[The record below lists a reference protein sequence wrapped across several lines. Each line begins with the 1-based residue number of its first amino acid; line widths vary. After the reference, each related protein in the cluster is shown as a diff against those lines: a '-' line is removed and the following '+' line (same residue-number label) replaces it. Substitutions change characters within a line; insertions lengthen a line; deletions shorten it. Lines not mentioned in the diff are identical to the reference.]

1 MKRFSRGWFTQIMI
15 HRLLKRQLDQLKK
28 IIAKET
34 NVNYNLSYG
43 DVITFLVNNY
53 KKTKQ
58 KEYPVERKLSV
69 TVPLQTKS
77 INVSAKLDGKQRVS
91 YSLEN

>member
-1 MKRFSRGWFTQIMI
+1 MI

-43 DVITFLVNNY
+43 DVIVFLVNHY

-58 KEYPVERKLSV
+58 KEYPVEQKLRV
-69 TVPLQTKS
+69 ATTLQRKS
-77 INVSAKLDGKQRVS
+77 INVSTKLDGKQRVS

>member
-1 MKRFSRGWFTQIMI
+1 MKRFSRRWFSQIMI
-15 HRLLKRQLDQLKK
+15 HRLLKRELDQLKK
-28 IIAKET
+28 IISKET

-43 DVITFLVNNY
+43 DVITFLVNHY
-53 KKTKQ
+53 KKVSSNEHTIEQ
-58 KEYPVERKLSV
+58 KFYVS
-69 TVPLQTKS
+69 VPLQKKS